1 MKKIAVLS
9 MVLLMFG
16 FTASAAEFIGSEKN
30 GGNVDLA
37 STETHKN
44 LHVAGGVVQINSP
57 TTGDLLVA
65 GGIVK
70 VSGNV
75 EADLFAAGG
84 RVSID
89 AVVGKNIHAVG
100 GNIWVNKPVGGDLVV
115 GGGTIEI
122 TKAATV
128 AGDFAAAGGS
138 VIIDSPVIG
147 NVKIIGGD
155 VMINGKVTGNVE
167 VEAQQSLT
175 FGSGA
180 VVTGKVM
187 YKGPSEAVVNSGAQ
201 VPTIEYT
208 KVTARRGHNGP
219 GGFFALLLVSS
230 ILKFLMLLVAALV
243 LIWFF
248 PNKTMRIVTQALS
261 KPWPALGIGFLVL
274 VLPPIV
280 GVLLCISV
288 VGLYVGLAVLAS
300 WFLMII
306 VASVIQLFYTG
317 ALIWGWYKKDDV
329 VNRWRDFGV
338 GAVAF
343 IILSIIPVVGWLAL
357 VALFLISLGAL
368 ATSWHKEHV
377 ESR

>member
-1 MKKIAVLS
+1 
-9 MVLLMFG
+9 MFG
-16 FTASAAEFIGSEKN
+16 FTVSAAEFIGSENN
-30 GGNVDLA
+30 GGNVDLP

-75 EADLFAAGG
+75 EADLFAAGV

-89 AVVGKNIHAVG
+89 AAVGKTIHAAG

-115 GGGTIEI
+115 GGGTIDV
-122 TKAATV
+122 TKDATV
-128 AGDFAAAGGS
+128 GGDLAAAGGS
-138 VIIDSPVIG
+138 VIIDSAVSG

-155 VMINGKVTGNVE
+155 VIINGKVSGNVE
-167 VEAQQSLT
+167 VEAQASLT

-180 VVTGKVM
+180 VVTGKIT
-187 YKGPSEAVVNSGAQ
+187 YKGPTEAVVNNGAQ
-201 VPTIEYT
+201 VSTIEYT
-208 KVTARRGHNGP
+208 KVAARRGHGP

-243 LIWFF
+243 LAWLF

-261 KPWPALGIGFLVL
+261 KPWPSLGIGFLIL
-274 VLPPIV
+274 VLPPIAA
-280 GVLLCISV
+280 VLLCITV

-329 VNRWRDFGV
+329 ANRWRDFGV

-357 VALFLISLGAL
+357 AALFLISVGAL
-368 ATSWHKEHV
+368 ATSWHKEQM